1 MTKREYGVG
10 RTEQFNIRMTPEEKA
25 ALATVANRVGMTSNE
40 YVRQV
45 LNTSFVLAGIKS
57 QSH

>member
-1 MTKREYGVG
+1 MAKREYGVG

-25 ALATVANRVGMTSNE
+25 ALATVANRVGMSSNE

-45 LNTSFVLAGIKS
+45 LNTSFVLAGIK
-57 QSH
+57 